1 MAEKK
6 YKAMEFIDADKDG
19 DPDMAVVKKSSAKGS
34 FIPETPEEA
43 EMLSQA
49 GGNSGEFKA
58 ETPEEAKLMSAA
70 NGGDGEFKAET
81 PEEEAMLKL
90 AAGKRGW
97 RDVTDEEIQGLVDSL
112 PEFDGDPDD
121 EDAVTSYILSNY
133 DFDTPL
139 EHADE
144 WDDYDKE
151 WGDFYSDESPFG
163 KYRKLVKDKLNGKK
177 SVDSTG
183 TVADSDDDEDDD
195 EDALL
200 DKAIVS
206 DESMK
211 NIISALSDR
220 RF

>member
-19 DPDMAVVKKSSAKGS
+19 DPDMAVVKKSNAKGS

-58 ETPEEAKLMSAA
+58 ETPEEAKLLSAA
-70 NGGDGEFKAET
+70 NDGDGEFKAET

-97 RDVTDEEIQGLVDSL
+97 RDVSDEEIQALVDGL
-112 PEFDGDPDD
+112 PEFDGDLDNEDD
-121 EDAVTSYILSNY
+121 VSNYILSNY

-139 EHADE
+139 EHTDE

-151 WGDFYSDESPFG
+151 WGDFYSDDSPFG
-163 KYRKLVKDKLNGKK
+163 KYRKLVHAKLGGKK
-177 SVDSTG
+177 DVDSTG
-183 TVADSDDDEDDD
+183 TVADTDEDEDD
-195 EDALL
+195 ATATIL
-200 DKAIVS
+200 DKAIVNN
-206 DESMK
+206 ESMK

>member
-19 DPDMAVVKKSSAKGS
+19 DPDMAVVKKSSAKGG

-49 GGNSGEFKA
+49 SGNSGEFKA

-97 RDVTDEEIQGLVDSL
+97 RDVSDEEIQALVDNL
-112 PEFDGDPDD
+112 PEFDGDLNNEDD
-121 EDAVTSYILSNY
+121 VSNYILSNY
-133 DFDTPL
+133 DFATPDGPDVP
-139 EHADE
+139 EEE
-144 WDDYDKE
+144 WDE
-151 WGDFYSDESPFG
+151 FYTDGSPFN
-163 KYRKLVKDKLNGKK
+163 KYEKLVHGKLNGKK
-177 SVDSTG
+177 DVDSTG
-183 TVADSDDDEDDD
+183 TVADTDADDDEA
-195 EDALL
+195 EAAVL
-200 DKAIVS
+200 DKSIVN

>member
-19 DPDMAVVKKSSAKGS
+19 DPDMAIVKKSNAKGG

-49 GGNSGEFKA
+49 SGNSGEFKA

-90 AAGKRGW
+90 ASGKRGW
-97 RDVTDEEIQGLVDSL
+97 RDVSDEEIQGLVDSL
-112 PEFDGDPDD
+112 PEFEGDPNDP
-121 EDAVTSYILSNY
+121 AALTSYILSNY

-139 EHADE
+139 EHIDE
-144 WDDYDKE
+144 GYDYDKE
-151 WGDFYSDESPFG
+151 WNDFYSDDSPFG
-163 KYRKLVKDKLNGKK
+163 KYRKLIHDKYDKKD
-177 SVDSTG
+177 VDSTG
-183 TVADSDDDEDDD
+183 TVADTDADDDEA
-195 EDALL
+195 EAAVL

>member
-6 YKAMEFIDADKDG
+6 YKAMEFVDADKDG
-19 DPDMAVVKKSSAKGS
+19 DPDVAVVKKSSAKGG

-70 NGGDGEFKAET
+70 NGGDGKFKAET
-81 PEEEAMLKL
+81 PEEEEMLKL

-97 RDVTDEEIQGLVDSL
+97 RDVSDEEIQELVDSL
-112 PEFDGDPDD
+112 PEFDGDPNNEDD
-121 EDAVTSYILSNY
+121 ITNYVLSNY
-133 DFDTPL
+133 SFATPDGPDVP
-139 EHADE
+139 EEE
-144 WDDYDKE
+144 WDE
-151 WGDFYSDESPFG
+151 FYADGSPFI
-163 KYRKLVKDKLNGKK
+163 KYEKLIKDKMNGKK

-183 TVADSDDDEDDD
+183 TVADTDDD